1 MSATGENSTDRYLA
15 LCRERG
21 LAMTVQR
28 RVILDELV
36 RRKDHPTADQIYD
49 SVRDRLPE
57 ISRTTVYRV
66 LDTFVKV
73 GAIQKV
79 LHPGAVAR
87 FDPIRERHHHL
98 ICERCGELFD
108 LRAEAVPDVA
118 LPTLADGFLIE
129 DYTINFSGI
138 CSGCRTC

>member
-1 MSATGENSTDRYLA
+1 MSATSQNSTERYLA
-15 LCRERG
+15 FCRERG

-28 RVILDELV
+28 RVILEELV
-36 RRKDHPTADQIYD
+36 GRDDHPTADQIYD
-49 SVRDRLPE
+49 SVRDRIPGL
-57 ISRTTVYRV
+57 SRTTVYRV

-79 LHPGAVAR
+79 FHPDAVVR

-98 ICERCGELFD
+98 ICDCCGQLFD
-108 LRAEAVPDVA
+108 LEAEAVPDVA
-118 LPTLADGFLIE
+118 LPTLAHGFLIE

-138 CSGCRTC
+138 CSGCRTS